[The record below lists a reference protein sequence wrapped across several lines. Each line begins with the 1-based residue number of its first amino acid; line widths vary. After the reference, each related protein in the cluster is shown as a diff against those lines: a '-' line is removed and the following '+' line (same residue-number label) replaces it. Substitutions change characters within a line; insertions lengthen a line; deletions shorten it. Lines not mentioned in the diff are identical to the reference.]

1 MAKEKGRFA
10 DPDRQTR
17 EHQEIGMD
25 CLGVIRT
32 LIGENSYA
40 VTGCSRTVQA
50 GRTPRTCIFTWR
62 RGRRWIVA
70 DMV

>member
-10 DPDRQTR
+10 DPDRHTR

-32 LIGENSYA
+32 LIGENSLRRYR
-40 VTGCSRTVQA
+40 VFTNGPSRQDATYLYLHVEA
-50 GRTPRTCIFTWR
+50 W
-62 RGRRWIVA
+62 
-70 DMV
+70 